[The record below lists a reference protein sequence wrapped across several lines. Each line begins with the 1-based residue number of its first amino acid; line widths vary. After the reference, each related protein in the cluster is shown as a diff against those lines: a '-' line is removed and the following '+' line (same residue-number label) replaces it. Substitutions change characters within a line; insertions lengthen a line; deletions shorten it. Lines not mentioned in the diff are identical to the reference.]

1 MLLNVVKLFKL
12 SVNLSSNC
20 SLGDSEGSSDS
31 MTRNLPVCRSGGGGR
46 SYWFV
51 RPSRVKTVQ
60 NRVTISPL
68 SVLNRVF
75 LWTGY
80 LEQGVD

>member
-1 MLLNVVKLFKL
+1 MLLNVLKLFKL
-12 SVNLSSNC
+12 SVNFSSNC
-20 SLGDSEGSSDS
+20 SLGDSEGSSDL

-60 NRVTISPL
+60 NRVYNFSIK
-68 SVLNRVF
+68 R
-75 LWTGY
+75 
-80 LEQGVD
+80 LEQGFPLDWIP